1 MWTNGYDRLTTS
13 LSRCDTTAH
22 ELTEL
27 PSIGIQEVDM
37 ITAIA
42 SQKGGTGKTSTA
54 LALASG
60 LAYKGKRVLLIDADS
75 QANASKVLLPNYQ
88 HIGKDET
95 LYRTIIDMQPLPIH
109 PTANPRLFIAPAHIL
124 LSDTDMQLTTARDH
138 REARLKY
145 QVDQVKGD
153 YEQVI
158 IDCPPALGWLTLN
171 AFTAADE
178 VIVIVSPGYFELDS
192 IVQIQKTIAET
203 KRYFN
208 PGLELRGLLFTM
220 SDPTVNTAN
229 SLAVLRKMYGDLL
242 LPVIIP
248 RNTDIRDAHFR
259 KQDIY
264 TYAPT
269 SKGARAYARLVEELY
284 P

>member
-1 MWTNGYDRLTTS
+1 
-13 LSRCDTTAH
+13 
-22 ELTEL
+22 
-27 PSIGIQEVDM
+27 M

-42 SQKGGTGKTSTA
+42 SQKGGTGKTTTA
-54 LALASG
+54 LALAAG
-60 LAYKGKRVLLIDADS
+60 LAHKGKRVLLIDADS
-75 QANASKVLLPNYQ
+75 QANASKVLLPSYQ
-88 HIGKDET
+88 HVGKDET
-95 LYRTIIDMQPLPIH
+95 LYRTIIDMQPLAIH
-109 PTANPRLFIAPAHIL
+109 PTSNSRLFLAPSHIL

-138 REARLKY
+138 REARLKN
-145 QVDQVKGD
+145 QIDQVKGD
-153 YEQVI
+153 YDHI
-158 IDCPPALGWLTLN
+158 LIDCPPALGWLTLN

-220 SDPTVNTAN
+220 SDPTINTAS
-229 SLAVLRKMYGDLL
+229 SLTVLRKLYAGQLL
-242 LPVIIP
+242 HTIIP
-248 RNTDIRDAHFR
+248 RNTDIRDAHFN

-264 TYAPT
+264 TYSPQ
-269 SKGARAYARLVEELY
+269 SKGAVAYARLVEELY